1 MSRSLMLAMIVA
13 MIFGLLAGVAL
24 NGFLPPQQTVRLAD
38 GLSIITTIFLRLI
51 RMIVAPLVLTTLTV
65 GIARM
70 ENAAEIGRIGARTIV
85 WFIAASLI
93 SLGLGLVLVDLLQPG
108 SGFAP
113 THPLFATQHSSL
125 RAGTFNLTTFITH
138 LVPSSIVEAMANN
151 EILQIVV
158 FACFAGAAISSM
170 QQELQP
176 LIVFLEQIATLML
189 KVTNYVMLIAPA
201 ALFSAIAST
210 IATQG
215 PSVLS
220 SYAKFVGGYYLG
232 LIILWSFLFAV
243 AYVVWPSGFER
254 IWRAVR
260 EPVVLAFSTASSEA
274 AYPRLWQGLQ
284 DTGLPRQLVSFV
296 LPLGYSFNL
305 DGSMMYLTFATM
317 FIAQIY
323 HIDMPILQQ
332 VGVLLLMMVT
342 SKGVAGVPR
351 GSLVVLAA
359 TLPVFHLPESG
370 LLIVLAVD
378 QLLDMGR
385 SATNIVGNSVAC
397 VVVQQWSGKSVEAR
411 EASGTTQT

>member
-13 MIFGLLAGVAL
+13 MILGLLAGVAANWL
-24 NGFLPPQQTVRLAD
+24 LAPQQTVQLAD

-70 ENAAEIGRIGARTIV
+70 ESVAEIGRIGVRTIV
-85 WFIAASLI
+85 WFIAASLL
-93 SLGLGLVLVDLLQPG
+93 SLSLGLVLVDLLQPG

-113 THPLFATQHSSL
+113 THALIAAQHPSVSTN
-125 RAGTFNLTTFITH
+125 TFNLTTFITH
-138 LVPSSIVEAMANN
+138 LVPSSIIEAMANN

-158 FACFAGAAISSM
+158 FACFAGAAISTM
-170 QQELQP
+170 QEALQP
-176 LIVFLEQIATLML
+176 LIQLIEQIAALML

-232 LIILWSFLFAV
+232 IVILWSLLFAV
-243 AYVVWPSGFER
+243 AYAVWPGGFEK

-260 EPVVLAFSTASSEA
+260 APVALAFSTASSEA
-274 AYPRLWQGLQ
+274 AYPRLWQALQ
-284 DTGLPRQLVSFV
+284 ETGLSRQLVSFV

-323 HIDMPILQQ
+323 HINMSILQQ

-397 VVVQQWSGKSVEAR
+397 VVVQRWSGKPEEAI
-411 EASGTTQT
+411 EASVAAQI